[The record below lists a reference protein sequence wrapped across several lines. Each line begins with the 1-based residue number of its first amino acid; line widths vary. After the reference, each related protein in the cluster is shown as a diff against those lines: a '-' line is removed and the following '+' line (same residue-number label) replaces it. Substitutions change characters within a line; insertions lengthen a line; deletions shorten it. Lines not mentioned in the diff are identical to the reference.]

1 MKKMV
6 LFAALLSLSC
16 SGYTY
21 AADSTAFDPTKV
33 RIQAQNSIPVGTVI
47 AWHSTGNPA
56 DMRNPDGTYNWLEC
70 NGQSISQTVYPELFA
85 VVGARTPDYA
95 GQFLRGLDAGHSV
108 GERVQDTFKSHA
120 HGQPAHTHSWNGQLA
135 STALTGATASQ
146 TIRDNHTGIGGG
158 GDSQM
163 VSVVTSVSGEGVSYT
178 RSLTFMAHQER
189 VVPSVSVAGNL
200 SNGTVNGTVGASGG
214 DDTYATGD
222 AETAPRHVYVRYLIR
237 ARP

>member
-85 VVGARTPDYA
+85 VVGARTPDFR
-95 GQFLRGLDAGHSV
+95 GQFLRGLDTGRSV

-135 STALTGATASQ
+135 STALTGTAAGQQYVDASTNITPSGPGGLLTTGSGTRIDYYYHTTTTRTAS
-146 TIRDNHTGIGGG
+146 NSSVTG
-158 GDSQM
+158 
-163 VSVVTSVSGEGVSYT
+163 
-178 RSLTFMAHQER
+178 R
-189 VVPSVSVAGNL
+189 L
-200 SNGTVNGTVGASGG
+200 SNGTVNGTVSSSGG

>member
-1 MKKMV
+1 MSFPPV
-6 LFAALLSLSC
+6 ASLGYRTGFNFILS
-16 SGYTY
+16 
-21 AADSTAFDPTKV
+21 
-33 RIQAQNSIPVGTVI
+33 R
-47 AWHSTGNPA
+47 
-56 DMRNPDGTYNWLEC
+56 R
-70 NGQSISQTVYPELFA
+70 TVYPELFA

-135 STALTGATASQ
+135 STALTGTAAGQ
-146 TIRDNHTGIGGG
+146 QYVDALTGIDGNGRCYG
-158 GDSQM
+158 IDCSQSFHIRYVSGVSGDI
-163 VSVVTSVSGEGVSYT
+163 SVSYDT
-178 RSLTFMAHQER
+178 RTQMAWASE
-189 VVPSVSVAGNL
+189 SVKKASSSTVTGRLN
-200 SNGTVNGTVGASGG
+200 SGTVNGTVSSGGG